1 MAKNYHDEM
10 NDAFHAAESKM
21 AGKSSGGYDHDM
33 NTLKPKNA
41 RASGGGSSG
50 EYTERGDAVRVKKAE
65 AKNKTGYGSKNVSAD
80 IDGGL
85 ED

>member
-10 NDAFHAAESKM
+10 NDAFHKAEKKV
-21 AGKSSGGYDHDM
+21 AGKSSGGYDHDPM
-33 NTLKPKNA
+33 SLKPKNV
-41 RASGGGSSG
+41 RSEGKGGSG
-50 EYTERGDAVRVKKAE
+50 EYAERGDAVRVKKAE
-65 AKNKTGYGSKNVSAD
+65 AKNKTGFGSKTNGAD